1 MKLTSDQRERYAKH
15 IIMKPMGEEGQK
27 RLLESRVLCVG
38 SGGLGSPVIQYLA
51 AAGIGTLGIIDN
63 DIVEMSNLQ
72 RQVIHAGNLGRPK
85 VESAKEYVESL
96 NPDVTVVAYEMRL
109 NPGNVEDLIRD
120 YDVVVDCSDNFAT
133 RYLLNDAC
141 VLNNKPLFH
150 GSIFM
155 FEGQVMTILPHEGPC
170 YRCIFSSSPST
181 DAARTAGV
189 MGILPGVIGTMQA
202 TEVVKYISRLGKSLV
217 GRMIYYDAL
226 GMRFDEITV
235 NKNPKCPVCGKD
247 PQITS
252 IDAENY

>member
-1 MKLTSDQRERYAKH
+1 MKS
-15 IIMKPMGEEGQK
+15 MGEEGQK
-27 RLLESRVLCVG
+27 LLLESRVLCVG

-51 AAGIGTLGIIDN
+51 AAGIGTLGIID
-63 DIVEMSNLQ
+63 DDVVEISNLQ
-72 RQVIHAGNLGRPK
+72 RQVIHGGNLGKPK
-85 VESAKEYVESL
+85 VGSAKEFVERL
-96 NPDVTVVAYEMRL
+96 NPDVTVVAYKMRMES
-109 NPGNVEDLIRD
+109 GNVEELISD

-141 VLNNKPLFH
+141 VLHNKPLFH

-181 DAARTAGV
+181 DAAKTAGV

-202 TEVVKYISRLGKSLV
+202 TEVVKYISRLGKPLV

-235 NKNPKCPVCGKD
+235 NKNPKCPVCGET
-247 PQITS
+247 PIIMS